1 MNKVSM
7 DSCRQLRRFLAKNL
21 VRLVLSSS
29 LVFLTAVQ
37 AFAQYGG
44 GGGTSG
50 GGGTGSG
57 GTYTAPK
64 GGYSSATGAGI
75 GAGAAAGVGALF
87 LAVHYHGRMT
97 GCVQPS
103 EDGLRLLDDKN
114 NKSNTLVPGDVYLKP
129 GQRVLLKGKTSK
141 NDGGTQ
147 TFTAKK
153 LVKDLGS
160 CSASPSPSAG
170 SASSSGPAQP

>member
-1 MNKVSM
+1 MKEAST
-7 DSCRQLRRFLAKNL
+7 DFCWQTRRFLANHL
-21 VRLVLSSS
+21 IRLVLGSS
-29 LVFLTAVQ
+29 LVFLTAGQ

-44 GGGTSG
+44 GGSGG

-87 LAVHYHGRMT
+87 LALHYHGRMT

-103 EDGLRLLDDKN
+103 DDGLRLLNEKN
-114 NKSNTLVPGDVYLKP
+114 NKSYALVPGDVYLKP
-129 GQRVLLKGKTSK
+129 GQRVVLKGKTTGKEGS
-141 NDGGTQ
+141 Q
-147 TFTAKK
+147 TFAANK

-160 CSASPSPSAG
+160 CSASPSPAAS
-170 SASSSGPAQP
+170 SASSSSPAGR

>member
-1 MNKVSM
+1 M
-7 DSCRQLRRFLAKNL
+7 AKNL
-21 VRLVLSSS
+21 LRIVLSSS
-29 LVFLTAVQ
+29 LVFLTAGQ

-44 GGGTSG
+44 GGGSSG

-87 LAVHYHGRMT
+87 LALQYHGRLT
-97 GCVQPS
+97 GCVQPGD
-103 EDGLRLLDDKN
+103 DGLRLLDEKN
-114 NKSNTLVPGDVYLKP
+114 NKSYALVPGDVYLRP

-141 NDGGTQ
+141 NEGGTQ

-160 CSASPSPSAG
+160 CSASPSSTS
-170 SASSSGPAQP
+170 SASSRDQPSLWES